1 MLESVFNKVADLQA
15 AAFRTAT
22 LSKKRLQHNSFSV
35 NVAICLRTPILQNIC
50 KKKSVDA
57 LIVAK
62 EKSHVDDSYLF
73 QSFYS
78 RKVAETINKK
88 NKETNVQK
96 NIKKISA

>member
-1 MLESVFNKVADLQA
+1 MFKNTNFAEHLQ
-15 AAFRTAT
+15 
-22 LSKKRLQHNSFSV
+22 
-35 NVAICLRTPILQNIC
+35 
-50 KKKSVDA
+50 KKSVDA

>member
-1 MLESVFNKVADLQA
+1 MFKNTYFAEHLQ
-15 AAFRTAT
+15 
-22 LSKKRLQHNSFSV
+22 
-35 NVAICLRTPILQNIC
+35 
-50 KKKSVDA
+50 KKSVDA

-88 NKETNVQK
+88 K
-96 NIKKISA
+96 